1 MESKHNRTVYQRP
14 DGTWANKVFDEEI
27 PTTIHETRR
36 HAIAAAKSLL
46 QNQGGGRITVLG
58 QDGEV
63 IFKTTVPSAK
73 TTYPI
78 NKTAHWP

>member
-36 HAIAAAKSLL
+36 RTIAAAKASFKTKAAEGITRFGTRWRSHL
-46 QNQGGGRITVLG
+46 QNNS
-58 QDGEV
+58 
-63 IFKTTVPSAK
+63 PSAK

-78 NKTAHWP
+78 NKTAH